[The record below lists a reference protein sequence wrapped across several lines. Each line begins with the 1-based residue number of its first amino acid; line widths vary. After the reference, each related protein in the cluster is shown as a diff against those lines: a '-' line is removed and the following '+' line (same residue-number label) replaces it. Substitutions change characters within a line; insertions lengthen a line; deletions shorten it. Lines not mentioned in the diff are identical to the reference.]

1 MEHWRNPAGL
11 VRGLGLGLG
20 LALGVLAT
28 PAGAFAA
35 APVAAPITAP
45 VLGQGDRNPPP
56 PPEPTGKTPEPGTG
70 GTAGPVVP
78 APASTPP
85 QLPGGG
91 TVSGL
96 PTAGPDLGPSKHPWV
111 TWWELYKGD
120 FLRVKTAVR
129 RGGTTTGSADFFLG
143 QDASDARPPAA
154 REVRREVVATRIL
167 PALLAELDRSG
178 GPDAVI
184 EALLAL
190 GRLAPSLT
198 AAEFRPVQRSIETQL
213 RASNQ
218 LVAEA
223 AAIALGASSR
233 EEVLGTLQHLL
244 ADADAGR
251 KLAGG
256 EVPQRMRAYAA
267 YGIGLVAR
275 ASARE
280 DVRRFA
286 VASLSRTL
294 DSLDRSH
301 SDTATACVLA
311 MGLVPLETWVVRDPG
326 GVPEPVSSSRVAV
339 LRRLEELL
347 GARRTSRLDVRSLV
361 PLALARMGADLP
373 DGRREE
379 LKSWWAES
387 VLAAMPRGRR
397 DGGDFTASLALALGT
412 LGDADDDP
420 LDARVRAALLDLA
433 SVSELG
439 TRHEALLAIGR
450 VAARPGEGANPWRHR
465 DALAAVLLSDLE
477 RGRSPT
483 RAFSATALA
492 LAVRGLREQGQ
503 PVPESWSDAL
513 GKALASARAPEDQ
526 VAAAVAIALAGD
538 VRHTA
543 LVHET
548 FASVPKGWERCQ
560 VALAMGL
567 LGESSSRNLL
577 REFALESA
585 QKPRELRAA
594 TEALAL
600 IGDHAFAAELVA
612 QLPGLQPQQ
621 LQAYATALGA
631 IGEPQAVDAL
641 LESLTQSSTGASLR
655 GTLCRALGAIADPR
669 AVGFAQVLAD
679 CITAGGGA
687 PPTLFSQAALV
698 SAVSSSH
705 SPTALLV
712 GGGLLNLLQ

>member
-1 MEHWRNPAGL
+1 MEHSRNPLGL
-11 VRGLGLGLG
+11 VRGFGLGLGLT
-20 LALGVLAT
+20 LAVLAA
-28 PAGAFAA
+28 PVGAFAA
-35 APVAAPITAP
+35 EPVAGLVAA
-45 VLGQGDRNPPP
+45 QGERNPPS
-56 PPEPTGKTPEPGTG
+56 PPEPTGKTPDSGTG
-70 GTAGPVVP
+70 GGSGPVVP
-78 APASTPP
+78 AGTPASTPP

-91 TVSGL
+91 AVSGL

-244 ADADAGR
+244 ADGDAGR

-256 EVPQRMRAYAA
+256 EVPQRVRAYAA

-286 VASLSRTL
+286 VASLARTL

-301 SDTATACVLA
+301 ADTAAACVLA

-347 GARRTSRLDVRSLV
+347 AARRTSRLDVRALV

-373 DGRREE
+373 EGRREE

-387 VLAAMPRGRR
+387 VLAAVPRGRR

-412 LGDADDDP
+412 LGDGDDDP
-420 LDARVRAALLDLA
+420 LDARVRAALVDLA
-433 SVSELG
+433 SGSELG

-450 VAARPGEGANPWRHR
+450 VAARPGEGANPSRHR

-483 RAFSATALA
+483 RAFSGTALA

-503 PVPESWSDAL
+503 AVPETWSDAL

-567 LGESSSRNLL
+567 LGESSSRTLL
-577 REFALESA
+577 REFALEST

-621 LQAYATALGA
+621 LQAYVTALGA

-641 LESLTQSSTGASLR
+641 LASLTESSTGASLR
-655 GTLCRALGAIADPR
+655 GTLCRALGTIADPR

-679 CITAGGGA
+679 CITAGGGS